1 MYLQSQNITKF
12 QGAREG
18 RSKGISKLLYIF
30 LGGVLLFV
38 VIYIYRNKTVEEI
51 KVEGKKDLYVES
63 FVFHPIYPKPLE
75 IKDSGRDFDPNMIAG
90 AAGIVVDVET
100 GEILYMKNADEKMPL
115 ASLVK
120 IMTALVVMEHSSLS
134 DYATIS
140 EGAAS
145 VGENSMGLSVGEAYT
160 IEELLYG
167 LMLNSGND
175 AAYAL
180 AENVA
185 GSADGFVEWMNRRVQ
200 ELGLKDTK
208 FYDPSGLDD
217 RSYTTPRELAVLT
230 EFAMRYSDF
239 RKIVALVDK
248 ELPYSDMHK
257 YVYLENQTNLL
268 TTYPGVIGV
277 KTGYTEEAG
286 LCLSTYA
293 ENGGKKLVG
302 VVLNSVDR
310 KGDMI
315 IMLDYAFGRYGI
327 KVEHHLLD

>member
-1 MYLQSQNITKF
+1 MYLHSQNISKYREVYE
-12 QGAREG
+12 ARN
-18 RSKGISKLLYIF
+18 KGIFKLLY
-30 LGGVLLFV
+30 LFV
-38 VIYIYRNKTVEEI
+38 AGILLLVVLYVYRERAVKEI
-51 KVEGKKDLYVES
+51 KIEGKKDLYVES
-63 FVFHPIYPKPLE
+63 FVFHPIYPRPLE
-75 IKDSGRDFDPNMIAG
+75 IKDAGGDFDPNMIAG
-90 AAGIVVDVET
+90 EAAIVVDAET
-100 GEILYMKNADEKMPL
+100 GDVMYAKNADVKMPL

-120 IMTALVVMEHSSLS
+120 IMTALVVIEHSSLS
-134 DYATIS
+134 EYATIS
-140 EGAAS
+140 EGAAN
-145 VGENSMGLSVGEAYT
+145 VGENSMGLSAGEAYT

-180 AENVA
+180 AENV
-185 GSADGFVEWMNRRVQ
+185 GGTVDRFVEWMNRRVQ

-230 EFAMRYSDF
+230 EFAMRHEDF
-239 RKIVALVDK
+239 RKIVATVEK

-257 YVYLENQTNLL
+257 YIYLENQTNLL

-293 ENGGKKLVG
+293 ENGGRKLVG
-302 VVLNSVDR
+302 VVLDSIDR

-315 IMLDYAFGRYGI
+315 IMLDYAFNKYGI
-327 KVEHHLLD
+327 KVEHHLL